1 MLLNLINDLLDL
13 AKIEN
18 SSFNLNQ
25 AYFNLH
31 NVIQKAVD
39 SLKFSAD
46 QKKITIYQE
55 LEEENVGFFM
65 QILGD
70 QNRYLQILLNFISNA
85 IKFTPENG
93 KITVTT
99 TLIDF

>member
-1 MLLNLINDLLDL
+1 
-13 AKIEN
+13 
-18 SSFNLNQ
+18 
-25 AYFNLH
+25 
-31 NVIQKAVD
+31 
-39 SLKFSAD
+39 
-46 QKKITIYQE
+46 
-55 LEEENVGFFM
+55 M